1 MNEDS
6 IYATSPIPQQC
17 GLAMNPAQ
25 TIIAKELRCFFV
37 SPVVYVIGAIF
48 LAVVGLLSYQAV
60 ANASNQALRLMQLQ
74 NTYAQLNLN
83 EMIFRPLF
91 QSMNLILMIILPL
104 LTMRLFAEER
114 KLRTFEL
121 LLTSPIGVNEI
132 VSGKF
137 LSVVIVYTGLLSLT
151 ALIPLTL
158 SAYATF
164 DWNPILLGYLALLL
178 QGALMLSIGLFA
190 SALTENQIIAA
201 FLSFGLILGL
211 WVLGALSSA
220 FGDSTLGNI
229 LSYMSFTEHYERL
242 IRGLLNIK
250 DLVYYISGMALMWF
264 AAHQAID
271 AYRWK

>member
-1 MNEDS
+1 M
-6 IYATSPIPQQC
+6 T
-17 GLAMNPAQ
+17 PAQ
-25 TIIAKELRCFFV
+25 TIIAKELRSFFV

-137 LSVVIVYTGLLSLT
+137 LSVVIVYAGLLSLT
-151 ALIPLTL
+151 GLIPLTL

-164 DWNPILLGYLALLL
+164 DWNPIIA
-178 QGALMLSIGLFA
+178 GLPRPPPPGCAHVIHWPFCFG
-190 SALTENQIIAA
+190 LTENQIIAA

-211 WVLGALSSA
+211 WVLGALSTA
-220 FGDSTLGNI
+220 FRRLNARPIPFLSVFHRTL
-229 LSYMSFTEHYERL
+229 
-242 IRGLLNIK
+242 
-250 DLVYYISGMALMWF
+250 
-264 AAHQAID
+264 
-271 AYRWK
+271 

>member
-1 MNEDS
+1 MS
-6 IYATSPIPQQC
+6 
-17 GLAMNPAQ
+17 PAQ
-25 TIIAKELRCFFV
+25 TIIAKELRSFFV

-137 LSVVIVYTGLLSLT
+137 LSVVIVYAGLLSLT
-151 ALIPLTL
+151 GLIPLTL

-164 DWNPILLGYLALLL
+164 DWDPIVLGYLALFL
-178 QGALMLSIGLFA
+178 QGTLMLSIGLFA

-220 FGDSTLGNI
+220 FGDTTLGQI
-229 LSYMSFTEHYERL
+229 LSYLSFTEHFERL
-242 IRGLLNIK
+242 IRGLLNVK
-250 DLVYYISGMALMWF
+250 DLMYYISGMAFMWF
-264 AAHQAID
+264 ASHQAID

>member
-1 MNEDS
+1 
-6 IYATSPIPQQC
+6 
-17 GLAMNPAQ
+17 MNPVQ

-48 LAVVGLLSYQAV
+48 LAIVGLLSYWAV
-60 ANASNQALRLMQLQ
+60 ANASNQALRLMQIQ

-91 QSMNLILMIILPL
+91 RSMNLILMIILPL

-114 KLRTFEL
+114 KLRTHEL
-121 LLTSPIGVNEI
+121 LLTSPIGINEI

-137 LSVVIVYTGLLSLT
+137 LSVLIVYSGLLVLTGL
-151 ALIPLTL
+151 IPVTL

-164 DWNPILLGYLALLL
+164 DWQPVLLGYVALFL
-178 QGALMLSIGLFA
+178 QGALMLAIGLLA

-201 FLSFGLILGL
+201 FLSFGTLLGL

-220 FGDSTLGNI
+220 FGDTTIGLVM
-229 LSYMSFTEHYERL
+229 SYISFTEHYERL
-242 IRGLLNIK
+242 IRGLLGFK
-250 DLVYYISGMALMWF
+250 DIFYYLSGMAFMWF

>member
-1 MNEDS
+1 
-6 IYATSPIPQQC
+6 
-17 GLAMNPAQ
+17 MNPVH
-25 TIIAKELRCFFV
+25 TIIAKELRSFFV

-48 LAVVGLLSYQAV
+48 LVLVGLLSYWAME
-60 ANASNQALRLMQLQ
+60 NAIQQTNWALQ
-74 NTYAQLNLN
+74 NQNKYAQLNLN

-91 QSMNLILMIILPL
+91 KSINLILMIILPL

-151 ALIPLTL
+151 SLIPLTL
-158 SAYATF
+158 SAYAIF
-164 DWNPILLGYLALLL
+164 DWHPILLGYLALFL

-190 SALTENQIIAA
+190 SSLTENQIIAA

-211 WVLGALSSA
+211 WVLGALSTA
-220 FGDSTLGNI
+220 FGDTTMGSI
-229 LSYMSFTEHYERL
+229 LSYLSFTEHYERL

>member
-1 MNEDS
+1 M
-6 IYATSPIPQQC
+6 TPV
-17 GLAMNPAQ
+17 Q
-25 TIIAKELRCFFV
+25 TIIAKELRSFFV

-137 LSVVIVYTGLLSLT
+137 LSVVMIYAGLLSLT
-151 ALIPLTL
+151 GLIPLTL

-164 DWNPILLGYLALLL
+164 DWQPIYLGYLALLL

-201 FLSFGLILGL
+201 FLSFGVILGL
-211 WVLGALSSA
+211 WVIGAISAA
-220 FGDSTLGNI
+220 FGDTTMGNF
-229 LSYMSFTEHYERL
+229 LSYLSFTEHFERL
-242 IRGLLNIK
+242 IRGLLNAK
-250 DLVYYISGMALMWF
+250 DVLYYISGIAFMWF
-264 AAHQAID
+264 VSHQAID

>member
-1 MNEDS
+1 MS
-6 IYATSPIPQQC
+6 
-17 GLAMNPAQ
+17 MNPVH
-25 TIIAKELRCFFV
+25 TIIAKELRSFFV

-48 LAVVGLLSYQAV
+48 LAVIGLLSYQAV
-60 ANASNQALRLMQLQ
+60 ANASNQAIRLMQLQ

-137 LSVVIVYTGLLSLT
+137 LSVVIVYSGLLALT

-164 DWNPILLGYLALLL
+164 DWNPIVLGYLALFL
-178 QGALMLSIGLFA
+178 QGSLMLSIGLFA

-229 LSYMSFTEHYERL
+229 LSYLSFTEHYERL
-242 IRGLLNIK
+242 IRGLLNMK
-250 DLVYYISGMALMWF
+250 DLMYYISGMVFMWF

>member
-1 MNEDS
+1 
-6 IYATSPIPQQC
+6 
-17 GLAMNPAQ
+17 MNPVH
-25 TIIAKELRCFFV
+25 TIIAKELRSFFV
-37 SPVVYVIGAIF
+37 SSVVYVIGAIF
-48 LAVVGLLSYQAV
+48 LVLVGLLSYWAME
-60 ANASNQALRLMQLQ
+60 NAIQQTNWALQ
-74 NTYAQLNLN
+74 NQNKYAQLNLN

-91 QSMNLILMIILPL
+91 KSINLILMIILPL

-151 ALIPLTL
+151 SLIPLTL
-158 SAYATF
+158 SAYAIF
-164 DWNPILLGYLALLL
+164 DWHPILLGYLALFL

-190 SALTENQIIAA
+190 SSLTENQIIAA

-211 WVLGALSSA
+211 WVLGALSTA
-220 FGDSTLGNI
+220 FGDTTMGSI
-229 LSYMSFTEHYERL
+229 LSYLSFTEHYERL

>member
-1 MNEDS
+1 
-6 IYATSPIPQQC
+6 
-17 GLAMNPAQ
+17 MNPVH
-25 TIIAKELRCFFV
+25 TIIAKELRSFFV

-48 LAVVGLLSYQAV
+48 LVLVGLLSYWAME
-60 ANASNQALRLMQLQ
+60 NAIQQTNWALQ
-74 NTYAQLNLN
+74 NQNKYAQLNLN

-91 QSMNLILMIILPL
+91 KSINLILMIILPL

-151 ALIPLTL
+151 SLIPLTL
-158 SAYATF
+158 SAYAIF
-164 DWNPILLGYLALLL
+164 DWHPILLGYLALFL

-190 SALTENQIIAA
+190 SSLTENQIIAA

-211 WVLGALSSA
+211 WVLGALSTA
-220 FGDSTLGNI
+220 FGDTTMGSI
-229 LSYMSFTEHYERL
+229 LSYLSFTQHYERL

>member
-1 MNEDS
+1 M
-6 IYATSPIPQQC
+6 T
-17 GLAMNPAQ
+17 PAQ
-25 TIIAKELRCFFV
+25 TIIAKELRSFFV

-91 QSMNLILMIILPL
+91 HSMNLILMIILPL

-151 ALIPLTL
+151 GLIPLTL

-164 DWNPILLGYLALLL
+164 DWHPILLGYLALLL

-211 WVLGALSSA
+211 WVVGALSTV
-220 FGDSTLGNI
+220 FGDSTMGNI
-229 LSYMSFTEHYERL
+229 LSYLSFTEHYERL

>member
-1 MNEDS
+1 MTPVQA
-6 IYATSPIPQQC
+6 IV
-17 GLAMNPAQ
+17 
-25 TIIAKELRCFFV
+25 AKEIRSYCV

-48 LAVVGLLSYQAV
+48 LAVVGLLSYWAL
-60 ANASNQALRLMQLQ
+60 ANASNQALRLMQIQ

-91 QSMNLILMIILPL
+91 RSMNLILMIVLPL

-121 LLTSPIGVNEI
+121 LLTSPIGINEI

-137 LSVVIVYTGLLSLT
+137 LSVLIVYTGLLSLT
-151 ALIPLTL
+151 GLIPLTL
-158 SAYATF
+158 AAYATF
-164 DWNPILLGYLALLL
+164 DWDPIYLGYLALLL
-178 QGALMLSIGLFA
+178 QGALMLAIGLFA

-201 FLSFGLILGL
+201 FLSFGIILGL
-211 WVLGALSSA
+211 WVMGALSSA
-220 FGDSTLGNI
+220 FGDTLMGNV
-229 LSYMSFTEHYERL
+229 LSYLSFTEHYERL
-242 IRGLLNIK
+242 IRGLLNFK
-250 DLVYYISGMALMWF
+250 DVLYYLSGMALLWF

>member
-1 MNEDS
+1 
-6 IYATSPIPQQC
+6 
-17 GLAMNPAQ
+17 MNPAQ
-25 TIIAKELRCFFV
+25 TIIAKELRSFFV

-48 LAVVGLLSYQAV
+48 LALVGLLSYWAME
-60 ANASNQALRLMQLQ
+60 NAIQQTTWALKNQ
-74 NTYAQLNLN
+74 NEYAQLNLN
-83 EMIFRPLF
+83 EMVFRPLF

-137 LSVVIVYTGLLSLT
+137 LSVVMVYAGLLSLT
-151 ALIPLTL
+151 GLIPLTL

-164 DWNPILLGYLALLL
+164 DWPPILLGYLALLL

-220 FGDSTLGNI
+220 FGDTTLGSM
-229 LSYMSFTEHYERL
+229 LSYLSFTEHFERL
-242 IRGLLNIK
+242 IRGLLNAK
-250 DLVYYISGMALMWF
+250 DLLYYISGIALMWF